1 MTFEIAIV
9 LGVIILMFILFV
21 SELFPLDVTALSILA
36 VVLVLGFITPEE
48 AISGFANPAVITIAL
63 LFVLSH
69 SLQKSG
75 ILEYM
80 VIRLNKLTE
89 RSRFLGLFVF
99 LITVAMASAFVN
111 NTAIVA
117 IFIPLTIR
125 FAQKY
130 NLSPSKLLIP
140 LSYIAIIGGTLTLVG
155 TSTNLLV
162 NSIYVNTASSS
173 SMEGVLSPP
182 TPLGMFEFAK
192 FGLVMLV
199 IGMAYLLIAV
209 PFLIPSRTITS
220 SLTKSYHM
228 GGYLT
233 ELKVSEES
241 PLVGRTCKKRAVNK
255 NYDITVL
262 DILRNGNLISKNI
275 RDTIIHP
282 GDILFVRGSLE
293 NFLRMKEVE
302 KVTMLTDE
310 KLTQDELIHD
320 DNTLVECLLTNQ
332 TDLVGKS
339 LMEINFRRRFGSFI
353 LAIRR
358 EGEILRKKIAHVV
371 LQAFDTLL
379 VYGPIEKIKELSDS
393 GDFIVLGEIEA
404 TLQKHKYWW
413 VSVAVILGAVIL
425 AALGLVPILKGAL
438 VGAIFLLVIRVVTA
452 NEAYQSINW
461 QVIVLIAALIPL
473 GIVVQKSGTA
483 FWIGTVLNDIANTF
497 NPVIRPTVMLSLVY
511 LVTIILTEMTSNA
524 ATAIIL
530 TPIAISASQQMG
542 LDPRPF
548 VFAVCFAASASF
560 ITPIGYQTNLM
571 VYGPGGY
578 KFSDYMRVGLPLAV
592 VLWIMATWL
601 IPILWPFT
609 SINV

>member
-1 MTFEIAIV
+1 MTPEIAIV
-9 LGVIILMFILFV
+9 LGVITLMFILFV
-21 SELFPLDVTALSILA
+21 MELFPLDVTALSILA
-36 VVLVLGFITPEE
+36 VVLVLGYISPEE

-69 SLQKSG
+69 ALQKSG

-99 LITVAMASAFVN
+99 LISVALASAFVN

-125 FAQKY
+125 LAQKY
-130 NLSPSKLLIP
+130 NLSPSKLLMP

-162 NSIYVNTASSS
+162 NSIYVNSISSA
-173 SMEGVLSPP
+173 P
-182 TPLGMFEFAK
+182 PLGMFEFAK

-209 PFLIPSRTITS
+209 PFLIPSRTVTS

-233 ELKVSEES
+233 ELKVSADS
-241 PLVGRTCKKRAVNK
+241 PLVGRTCKERAVNK

-262 DILRNGNLISKNI
+262 DILRNGKLISKNI
-275 RDTIIHP
+275 RDTFIYP
-282 GDILFVRGSLE
+282 EDILFVRGSLE

-320 DNTLVECLLTNQ
+320 DNTLVECLITNQ

-379 VYGPIEKIKELSDS
+379 IYGPIEKIKELSDS

-413 VSVAVILGAVIL
+413 VSVAVIFCAVIL
-425 AALGLVPILKGAL
+425 AALGIVPILKGAL
-438 VGAIFLLVIRVVTA
+438 IGAIFLLVIKVITA

-473 GIVVQKSGTA
+473 GIVIQKSGTA
-483 FWIGTVLNDIANTF
+483 FWIATVLNDIANAF
-497 NPVIRPTVMLSLVY
+497 NPLVRPTVMLSLVY

-524 ATAIIL
+524 ATAIIM
-530 TPIAISASQQMG
+530 TPIAISAAQQMG
-542 LDPRPF
+542 LDPRTF

-578 KFSDYMRVGLPLAV
+578 KFTDYVRVGLPLAI
-592 VLWIMATWL
+592 VLWCIATWL
-601 IPILWPFT
+601 IPILWPFA

>member
-1 MTFEIAIV
+1 MTLEIAIV
-9 LGVIILMFILFV
+9 LGVITLMFILFV
-21 SELFPLDVTALSILA
+21 MELFPLDVTALSILA
-36 VVLVLGFITPEE
+36 VVLALGYISPEE

-69 SLQKSG
+69 ALQKSG

-99 LITVAMASAFVN
+99 LISVALASAFVN

-125 FAQKY
+125 LAQKY
-130 NLSPSKLLIP
+130 NLSPSKLLMP

-162 NSIYVNTASSS
+162 NSIYVNSISSS
-173 SMEGVLSPP
+173 P
-182 TPLGMFEFAK
+182 PLGMFEFAK

-209 PFLIPSRTITS
+209 PFLIPSRTVTS

-233 ELKVSEES
+233 ELKVSAES
-241 PLVGRTCKKRAVNK
+241 PLVGRTCKERAVNK

-262 DILRNGNLISKNI
+262 DILRDGKLISNNI
-275 RDTIIHP
+275 RDTFIHP
-282 GDILFVRGSLE
+282 EDILFVRGSLE

-320 DNTLVECLLTNQ
+320 DNTLVECLITNQ

-379 VYGPIEKIKELSDS
+379 IYGPIEKIKELSES

-413 VSVAVILGAVIL
+413 VSVAVILGTVIL
-425 AALGLVPILKGAL
+425 AALGIVPILKGAL
-438 VGAIFLLVIRVVTA
+438 IGAIFLLVIRVITA

-473 GIVVQKSGTA
+473 GIVIQKSGTA
-483 FWIGTVLNDIANTF
+483 FWIGTVLNDIANAF
-497 NPVIRPTVMLSLVY
+497 NPLIRPTIMLSLVY

-524 ATAIIL
+524 ATAIIM
-530 TPIAISASQQMG
+530 TPIAISAAQQMG
-542 LDPRPF
+542 LDPRTF

-578 KFSDYMRVGLPLAV
+578 KFTDYVRVGLPLAI
-592 VLWIMATWL
+592 VLWCMATWL

-609 SINV
+609 SINA

>member
-1 MTFEIAIV
+1 MTLEIAIV
-9 LGVIILMFILFV
+9 LGVITLMFILFV
-21 SELFPLDVTALSILA
+21 MELFPLDVTALSILA
-36 VVLVLGFITPEE
+36 VVLVLGYISPEE

-69 SLQKSG
+69 ALQKSG

-99 LITVAMASAFVN
+99 LISVALASAFVN

-125 FAQKY
+125 LAQKY
-130 NLSPSKLLIP
+130 NLSPSKLLMP

-162 NSIYVNTASSS
+162 NSIYVNSISSS
-173 SMEGVLSPP
+173 P
-182 TPLGMFEFAK
+182 PLGMFEFAK

-209 PFLIPSRTITS
+209 PFLIPSRTVTS

-233 ELKVSEES
+233 ELKVSAES
-241 PLVGRTCKKRAVNK
+241 PLVGRTCKERAVNK

-262 DILRNGNLISKNI
+262 DILRDGKLISKNI
-275 RDTIIHP
+275 RDTFIHP
-282 GDILFVRGSLE
+282 EDILFVRGSLE

-310 KLTQDELIHD
+310 KLTQDELVHD
-320 DNTLVECLLTNQ
+320 DNTLVECLITNQ

-379 VYGPIEKIKELSDS
+379 IYGPIEKIKELSDS

-413 VSVAVILGAVIL
+413 VSVAVILGTVIL
-425 AALGLVPILKGAL
+425 AALGIVPILKGAL
-438 VGAIFLLVIRVVTA
+438 IGTIFLLVIRVITA

-473 GIVVQKSGTA
+473 GIVIQKSGTA

-497 NPVIRPTVMLSLVY
+497 NPLIRPTIMLSLVY

-524 ATAIIL
+524 ATAIIM
-530 TPIAISASQQMG
+530 TPIAISAAQQMG
-542 LDPRPF
+542 LDPRTF

-578 KFSDYMRVGLPLAV
+578 KFTDYVRVGLPLAI
-592 VLWIMATWL
+592 VLWCIATWL
-601 IPILWPFT
+601 IPIFWPFV
-609 SINV
+609 SINA

>member
-1 MTFEIAIV
+1 MTLEIAIV
-9 LGVIILMFILFV
+9 LGVITLMFILFV
-21 SELFPLDVTALSILA
+21 GELFPLDVTALSILA
-36 VVLVLGFITPEE
+36 VVLVLGYISPEE

-69 SLQKSG
+69 ALQKSG

-99 LITVAMASAFVN
+99 LISVALASAFVN

-125 FAQKY
+125 LAQKY
-130 NLSPSKLLIP
+130 NLSPSKLLMP

-162 NSIYVNTASSS
+162 NSIYVNTIPSS
-173 SMEGVLSPP
+173 P
-182 TPLGMFEFAK
+182 PLGMFEFAK

-209 PFLIPSRTITS
+209 PFLIPSRTVTS

-241 PLVGRTCKKRAVNK
+241 PLVGRTCKERAVNK

-262 DILRNGNLISKNI
+262 DILRDGKLISKNI
-275 RDTIIHP
+275 RDTIIYP
-282 GDILFVRGSLE
+282 EDILFIRGSLE

-320 DNTLVECLLTNQ
+320 DNTLVECLITNR

-379 VYGPIEKIKELSDS
+379 IYGPIEKIKELSDS

-413 VSVAVILGAVIL
+413 VSVAVILGTVIL
-425 AALGLVPILKGAL
+425 AALGIVPILKGAL
-438 VGAIFLLVIRVVTA
+438 IGAIFLLVIRVITA

-473 GIVVQKSGTA
+473 GIVIQKSGTA
-483 FWIGTVLNDIANTF
+483 FWIGTVLNDIANAF
-497 NPVIRPTVMLSLVY
+497 NPLIRPTIMLSLIY

-524 ATAIIL
+524 ATAIIM
-530 TPIAISASQQMG
+530 TPIAISAAQQMG
-542 LDPRPF
+542 LDPRTF

-571 VYGPGGY
+571 VYSPGGY
-578 KFSDYMRVGLPLAV
+578 KFTDYVRVGLPLAI
-592 VLWIMATWL
+592 VLWCMATWL
-601 IPILWPFT
+601 IPILWPFA
-609 SINV
+609 SINL

>member
-1 MTFEIAIV
+1 MTPEIAIV
-9 LGVIILMFILFV
+9 LGVITLMFILFV
-21 SELFPLDVTALSILA
+21 MELFPLDVTALSILA
-36 VVLVLGFITPEE
+36 VVLVLGYISPEE

-69 SLQKSG
+69 ALQKSG

-99 LITVAMASAFVN
+99 LISVALASAFVN

-125 FAQKY
+125 LAQKY
-130 NLSPSKLLIP
+130 NLSPSKLLMP

-162 NSIYVNTASSS
+162 NSIYVNSISSA
-173 SMEGVLSPP
+173 P
-182 TPLGMFEFAK
+182 PLGMFEFAK

-209 PFLIPSRTITS
+209 PFLIPSRTVTS

-241 PLVGRTCKKRAVNK
+241 PLVGRTCKERAVNK

-262 DILRNGNLISKNI
+262 DILRDGKLISKNI
-275 RDTIIHP
+275 RDTIIYP
-282 GDILFVRGSLE
+282 EDILFVRGSLE

-320 DNTLVECLLTNQ
+320 DNTLVECLITNR

-379 VYGPIEKIKELSDS
+379 IYGPIEKIKELSDS

-413 VSVAVILGAVIL
+413 VSVAVIFGAVIL
-425 AALGLVPILKGAL
+425 AALGIVPILKGAL
-438 VGAIFLLVIRVVTA
+438 IGAIFLLVIKVITA

-473 GIVVQKSGTA
+473 GIVIQKSGTA
-483 FWIGTVLNDIANTF
+483 FWIATVLNDIANAF
-497 NPVIRPTVMLSLVY
+497 NPLVRPTVMLSLVY

-524 ATAIIL
+524 ATAIIM
-530 TPIAISASQQMG
+530 TPIAISAAQQMG
-542 LDPRPF
+542 LDPRTF

-578 KFSDYMRVGLPLAV
+578 KFTDYVRVGLPLAI
-592 VLWIMATWL
+592 VLWCIATWL
-601 IPILWPFT
+601 IPILWPFA

>member
-1 MTFEIAIV
+1 MTLEIAIV
-9 LGVIILMFILFV
+9 LGVITLMFILFV
-21 SELFPLDVTALSILA
+21 MELFPLDVTALSILA
-36 VVLVLGFITPEE
+36 VVLALGYISPEE

-69 SLQKSG
+69 ALQKSG

-99 LITVAMASAFVN
+99 LISVALASAFVN

-125 FAQKY
+125 LAQKY
-130 NLSPSKLLIP
+130 NLSPSKLLMP

-162 NSIYVNTASSS
+162 NSIYINSISSS
-173 SMEGVLSPP
+173 P
-182 TPLGMFEFAK
+182 PLGMFEFAK

-209 PFLIPSRTITS
+209 PFLIPSRTVTS

-233 ELKVSEES
+233 ELKVSAES
-241 PLVGRTCKKRAVNK
+241 PLVGRTCKERAVNK

-262 DILRNGNLISKNI
+262 DILRDGKLISNNI
-275 RDTIIHP
+275 RDTFIHP
-282 GDILFVRGSLE
+282 EDILFVRGSLE

-320 DNTLVECLLTNQ
+320 DNTLVECLITNQ

-379 VYGPIEKIKELSDS
+379 IYGPIEKIKELSDS

-413 VSVAVILGAVIL
+413 VSVAVIFGAVIL
-425 AALGLVPILKGAL
+425 AALGIVPILKGAL
-438 VGAIFLLVIRVVTA
+438 IGAIFLLVIRVITA

-473 GIVVQKSGTA
+473 GIVIQKSGTA
-483 FWIGTVLNDIANTF
+483 FWIGTVLNDIANAF
-497 NPVIRPTVMLSLVY
+497 NPLIRPTIMLSLVY

-524 ATAIIL
+524 ATAIIM
-530 TPIAISASQQMG
+530 TPIAISAAQQMG
-542 LDPRPF
+542 LDPRTF

-578 KFSDYMRVGLPLAV
+578 KFTDYVRVGLPLAI
-592 VLWIMATWL
+592 VLWCIATWL

-609 SINV
+609 SINA

>member
-1 MTFEIAIV
+1 MTLEIAIV
-9 LGVIILMFILFV
+9 LGVITLMFILFV
-21 SELFPLDVTALSILA
+21 MELFPLDVTALSILA
-36 VVLVLGFITPEE
+36 VVLVLGYISPEE

-69 SLQKSG
+69 ALQKSG

-99 LITVAMASAFVN
+99 LISVALASAFVN

-125 FAQKY
+125 LAQKY
-130 NLSPSKLLIP
+130 NLSPSKLLMP

-162 NSIYVNTASSS
+162 NSIYVNTISSS
-173 SMEGVLSPP
+173 P
-182 TPLGMFEFAK
+182 PLGMFEFAK

-199 IGMAYLLIAV
+199 IGVAYLLIAV
-209 PFLIPSRTITS
+209 PFLLPSRTVTS

-233 ELKVSEES
+233 ELKVSAES
-241 PLVGRTCKKRAVNK
+241 PLVGRTCKERAVNK

-262 DILRNGNLISKNI
+262 DILRNGKLISKNI
-275 RDTIIHP
+275 RDTFIYP
-282 GDILFVRGSLE
+282 EDILFVRGSLE

-320 DNTLVECLLTNQ
+320 DNTLVECLITNQ

-379 VYGPIEKIKELSDS
+379 IYGPIEKIKELSDS

-413 VSVAVILGAVIL
+413 VSVAVIFGAVIL
-425 AALGLVPILKGAL
+425 AALGIVPILKGAL
-438 VGAIFLLVIRVVTA
+438 IGAIFLLVIRVITA

-473 GIVVQKSGTA
+473 GIVIQKSGTA
-483 FWIGTVLNDIANTF
+483 FWIGTVLNDIANAF
-497 NPVIRPTVMLSLVY
+497 NPLVRPTIMLSLVY

-524 ATAIIL
+524 ATAIIM
-530 TPIAISASQQMG
+530 TPIAISAAQQMG
-542 LDPRPF
+542 LDPRTF

-578 KFSDYMRVGLPLAV
+578 KFTDYVRVGLPLAI
-592 VLWIMATWL
+592 VLWCIATWL

-609 SINV
+609 SINA

>member
-1 MTFEIAIV
+1 MTLEIAIV
-9 LGVIILMFILFV
+9 LGVITLMFILFV
-21 SELFPLDVTALSILA
+21 GELFPLDVTALSILA
-36 VVLVLGFITPEE
+36 VVLVLGYISPEE

-69 SLQKSG
+69 ALQKSG

-99 LITVAMASAFVN
+99 LISVALASAFVN

-125 FAQKY
+125 LAQKY
-130 NLSPSKLLIP
+130 NLSPSKLLMP

-162 NSIYVNTASSS
+162 NSIYVNTIPSS
-173 SMEGVLSPP
+173 P
-182 TPLGMFEFAK
+182 PLGMFEFAK

-199 IGMAYLLIAV
+199 IGVAYLLIAV
-209 PFLIPSRTITS
+209 PFLIPSRTVTS

-241 PLVGRTCKKRAVNK
+241 PLVGRTCKERAVNK

-262 DILRNGNLISKNI
+262 DILRDGKLISKNI
-275 RDTIIHP
+275 RDTIIYP
-282 GDILFVRGSLE
+282 EDILFVRGSLE

-320 DNTLVECLLTNQ
+320 DNTLVECLITNQ

-379 VYGPIEKIKELSDS
+379 IYGPIEKIKELSDS

-413 VSVAVILGAVIL
+413 VSVAVILGTVIL
-425 AALGLVPILKGAL
+425 AALGIVPILKGAL
-438 VGAIFLLVIRVVTA
+438 IGAIFLLVIRVITA

-473 GIVVQKSGTA
+473 GIVIQKSGTA
-483 FWIGTVLNDIANTF
+483 FWIGTVLNDIANAF
-497 NPVIRPTVMLSLVY
+497 NPLIRPTIMLSLIY

-524 ATAIIL
+524 ATAIIM
-530 TPIAISASQQMG
+530 TPIAISAAQQMG
-542 LDPRPF
+542 LDPRTF

-571 VYGPGGY
+571 VYSPGGY
-578 KFSDYMRVGLPLAV
+578 KFTDYVRVGLPLAI
-592 VLWIMATWL
+592 VLWCMATWL
-601 IPILWPFT
+601 IPILWPFA

>member
-1 MTFEIAIV
+1 MTLEIAIV
-9 LGVIILMFILFV
+9 LGVITLMFILFV
-21 SELFPLDVTALSILA
+21 MELFPLDVTALSILA
-36 VVLVLGFITPEE
+36 VVLVLGYISPEE

-69 SLQKSG
+69 ALQKSG

-99 LITVAMASAFVN
+99 LISVALASAFVN

-125 FAQKY
+125 LAQKY
-130 NLSPSKLLIP
+130 NLSPSKLLMP

-162 NSIYVNTASSS
+162 NSIYVNSISSS
-173 SMEGVLSPP
+173 P
-182 TPLGMFEFAK
+182 PLGMFEFAK

-209 PFLIPSRTITS
+209 PFLIPSRTVTS

-233 ELKVSEES
+233 ELKVSAES
-241 PLVGRTCKKRAVNK
+241 PLVGRTCKERAVNK

-262 DILRNGNLISKNI
+262 DILRDGKLISKNI
-275 RDTIIHP
+275 RDTFIHP
-282 GDILFVRGSLE
+282 EDILFVRGSLE

-320 DNTLVECLLTNQ
+320 DNTLVECLITNQ

-379 VYGPIEKIKELSDS
+379 IYGPIEKIKELSDS

-413 VSVAVILGAVIL
+413 VSVAVIFGAVIL
-425 AALGLVPILKGAL
+425 AALGIVPILKGAL
-438 VGAIFLLVIRVVTA
+438 IGAIFLLVIRVITA

-473 GIVVQKSGTA
+473 GIVIQKSGTA
-483 FWIGTVLNDIANTF
+483 FWIGTVLNDIANAF
-497 NPVIRPTVMLSLVY
+497 NPLIRPTIMLSLVY

-524 ATAIIL
+524 ATAIIM
-530 TPIAISASQQMG
+530 TPIAISAAQQMG
-542 LDPRPF
+542 LDPRTF

-578 KFSDYMRVGLPLAV
+578 KFTDYVRVGLPLAI
-592 VLWIMATWL
+592 VLWCMATWL

-609 SINV
+609 SINA

>member
-1 MTFEIAIV
+1 MTPEIAIV
-9 LGVIILMFILFV
+9 LGVITLMFILFV
-21 SELFPLDVTALSILA
+21 MELFPLDVTALSILA
-36 VVLVLGFITPEE
+36 VVLVLGYISPEE

-69 SLQKSG
+69 ALQKSG

-99 LITVAMASAFVN
+99 LISVALASAFVN

-125 FAQKY
+125 LAQKY
-130 NLSPSKLLIP
+130 NLSPSKLLMP

-162 NSIYVNTASSS
+162 NSIYVNSISSS
-173 SMEGVLSPP
+173 P
-182 TPLGMFEFAK
+182 PLGMFEFAK

-209 PFLIPSRTITS
+209 PFLIPSRTVTS

-233 ELKVSEES
+233 ELKVSAES
-241 PLVGRTCKKRAVNK
+241 PLVGRTCKERAVNK

-262 DILRNGNLISKNI
+262 DILRDGKLISNNI
-275 RDTIIHP
+275 RDTFIHP
-282 GDILFVRGSLE
+282 EDILFVRGSLE

-320 DNTLVECLLTNQ
+320 DNTLVECLITNQ

-379 VYGPIEKIKELSDS
+379 IYGPIEKIKELSES

-413 VSVAVILGAVIL
+413 VSVAVILGTVIL
-425 AALGLVPILKGAL
+425 AALGIVPILKGAL
-438 VGAIFLLVIRVVTA
+438 IGTIFLLVIRVITA

-473 GIVVQKSGTA
+473 GIVIQKSGTA
-483 FWIGTVLNDIANTF
+483 FWIGTVLNDIANAF
-497 NPVIRPTVMLSLVY
+497 NPLIRPTIMLSLVY

-524 ATAIIL
+524 ATAIIM
-530 TPIAISASQQMG
+530 TPIAISAAQQMG
-542 LDPRPF
+542 LDPRTF

-578 KFSDYMRVGLPLAV
+578 KFTDYVRVGLPLAI
-592 VLWIMATWL
+592 VLWCIATWL

-609 SINV
+609 SINA

>member
-1 MTFEIAIV
+1 MTLEIAIV
-9 LGVIILMFILFV
+9 LGVITLMFILFV
-21 SELFPLDVTALSILA
+21 MELFPLDVTALSILA
-36 VVLVLGFITPEE
+36 VVLVLGYISPEE

-69 SLQKSG
+69 ALQKSG

-99 LITVAMASAFVN
+99 LISVALASAFVN

-125 FAQKY
+125 LAQKY
-130 NLSPSKLLIP
+130 NLSPSKLLMP

-162 NSIYVNTASSS
+162 NSIYVNSISSS
-173 SMEGVLSPP
+173 P
-182 TPLGMFEFAK
+182 PLGMFEFAK

-209 PFLIPSRTITS
+209 PFLIPSRTVTS

-233 ELKVSEES
+233 ELKVSAES
-241 PLVGRTCKKRAVNK
+241 PLVGRTCKERAVNK

-262 DILRNGNLISKNI
+262 DILRDGKLISKNI
-275 RDTIIHP
+275 RDTFIHP
-282 GDILFVRGSLE
+282 EDILFVRGSLE

-320 DNTLVECLLTNQ
+320 DNTLVECLITNQ

-379 VYGPIEKIKELSDS
+379 IYGPIEKIKELSES

-413 VSVAVILGAVIL
+413 VSVAVILGTVIL
-425 AALGLVPILKGAL
+425 AALGIVPILKGAL
-438 VGAIFLLVIRVVTA
+438 IGTIFLLVIRVITA

-473 GIVVQKSGTA
+473 GIVIQKSGTA

-497 NPVIRPTVMLSLVY
+497 NPLIRPTIMLSLVY

-524 ATAIIL
+524 ATAIIM
-530 TPIAISASQQMG
+530 TPIAISAAQQMG
-542 LDPRPF
+542 LDPRTF

-578 KFSDYMRVGLPLAV
+578 KFTDYVRVGLPLAI
-592 VLWIMATWL
+592 VLWCIATWL

-609 SINV
+609 SINA

>member
-1 MTFEIAIV
+1 MTLEIAIV
-9 LGVIILMFILFV
+9 LGVITLMFILFV
-21 SELFPLDVTALSILA
+21 GELFPLDVTALSILA
-36 VVLVLGFITPEE
+36 VVLVLGYISPEE
-48 AISGFANPAVITIAL
+48 AISGFANPAVIIIAL

-69 SLQKSG
+69 ALQKSG

-99 LITVAMASAFVN
+99 LISVALASAFVN

-125 FAQKY
+125 LAQKY
-130 NLSPSKLLIP
+130 NLSPSKLLMP

-162 NSIYVNTASSS
+162 NSIYVNTIPSS
-173 SMEGVLSPP
+173 P
-182 TPLGMFEFAK
+182 PLGMFEFAK

-199 IGMAYLLIAV
+199 IGVAYLLIAV
-209 PFLIPSRTITS
+209 PFLIPSRTVTS

-241 PLVGRTCKKRAVNK
+241 PLVGRTCKERAVNK

-262 DILRNGNLISKNI
+262 DILRDGKLISKNI
-275 RDTIIHP
+275 RDTIIYP
-282 GDILFVRGSLE
+282 EDILFVRGSLE

-320 DNTLVECLLTNQ
+320 DNTLVECLITNQ

-379 VYGPIEKIKELSDS
+379 IYGPIEKIKELSDS

-413 VSVAVILGAVIL
+413 VSVAVILGTVIL
-425 AALGLVPILKGAL
+425 AALGIVPILKGAL
-438 VGAIFLLVIRVVTA
+438 IGAIFLLVIRVITA

-473 GIVVQKSGTA
+473 GIVIQKSGTA
-483 FWIGTVLNDIANTF
+483 FWIGTVLNDIANAF
-497 NPVIRPTVMLSLVY
+497 NPLIRPTIMLSLIY

-524 ATAIIL
+524 ATAIIM
-530 TPIAISASQQMG
+530 TPIAISAAQQMG
-542 LDPRPF
+542 LDPRTF

-571 VYGPGGY
+571 VYSPGGY
-578 KFSDYMRVGLPLAV
+578 KFTDYVRVGLPLAI
-592 VLWIMATWL
+592 VLWCMATWL
-601 IPILWPFT
+601 IPILWPFA

>member
-1 MTFEIAIV
+1 MTLEIAIV
-9 LGVIILMFILFV
+9 LGVITLMFILFV
-21 SELFPLDVTALSILA
+21 GELFPLDVTALSILA
-36 VVLVLGFITPEE
+36 VVLVLGYISPEE
-48 AISGFANPAVITIAL
+48 AISGFANPAVIIIAL

-69 SLQKSG
+69 ALQKSG

-99 LITVAMASAFVN
+99 LISVALASAFVN

-125 FAQKY
+125 LAQKY
-130 NLSPSKLLIP
+130 NLSPSKLLMP

-162 NSIYVNTASSS
+162 NSIYVNTISSS
-173 SMEGVLSPP
+173 P
-182 TPLGMFEFAK
+182 PLGMFEFAK

-199 IGMAYLLIAV
+199 IGVAYLLIAV
-209 PFLIPSRTITS
+209 PFLLPSRTVTS

-241 PLVGRTCKKRAVNK
+241 PLVGRTCKERAVNK

-262 DILRNGNLISKNI
+262 DILRDGKLISKNI
-275 RDTIIHP
+275 RDTIIYP
-282 GDILFVRGSLE
+282 EDILFVRGSLE

-320 DNTLVECLLTNQ
+320 DNTLVECLITNR

-379 VYGPIEKIKELSDS
+379 IYGPIEKIKELSDS

-413 VSVAVILGAVIL
+413 VSVAVILGTVIL
-425 AALGLVPILKGAL
+425 AALGIVPILKGAL
-438 VGAIFLLVIRVVTA
+438 IGAIFLLVIRVITA

-473 GIVVQKSGTA
+473 GIVIQKSGTA
-483 FWIGTVLNDIANTF
+483 FWIGTVLNDIANAF
-497 NPVIRPTVMLSLVY
+497 NPLIRPTIMLSLIY
-511 LVTIILTEMTSNA
+511 LVTIILTETTSNA
-524 ATAIIL
+524 ATAIIM
-530 TPIAISASQQMG
+530 TPIAISAAQQMG
-542 LDPRPF
+542 LDPRTF

-571 VYGPGGY
+571 VYSPGGY
-578 KFSDYMRVGLPLAV
+578 KFTDYVRVGLPLAI
-592 VLWIMATWL
+592 VLWCMATWL
-601 IPILWPFT
+601 IPILWPFA

>member
-1 MTFEIAIV
+1 MTPEIAIV
-9 LGVIILMFILFV
+9 LGVITLMFILFV
-21 SELFPLDVTALSILA
+21 MELFPLDVTALSILA
-36 VVLVLGFITPEE
+36 VVLVLGYISPEE

-69 SLQKSG
+69 ALQKSG

-99 LITVAMASAFVN
+99 LISVALASAFVN

-125 FAQKY
+125 LAQKY
-130 NLSPSKLLIP
+130 NLSPSKLLMP

-162 NSIYVNTASSS
+162 NSIYVNTIPSS
-173 SMEGVLSPP
+173 P
-182 TPLGMFEFAK
+182 PLGMFEFAK

-199 IGMAYLLIAV
+199 IGVAYLLIAV
-209 PFLIPSRTITS
+209 PFLIPSRTVTS

-241 PLVGRTCKKRAVNK
+241 PLVGRTCKERAVNK

-262 DILRNGNLISKNI
+262 DILRDGKLISKNI
-275 RDTIIHP
+275 RDTIIYP
-282 GDILFVRGSLE
+282 EDILFVRGSLE

-320 DNTLVECLLTNQ
+320 DNTLVECLITNR

-379 VYGPIEKIKELSDS
+379 IYGPIEKIKELSDS

-413 VSVAVILGAVIL
+413 VSVAVIFCAVIL
-425 AALGLVPILKGAL
+425 AALGIVPILKGAL
-438 VGAIFLLVIRVVTA
+438 IGAIFLLVIKVITA

-473 GIVVQKSGTA
+473 GIVIQKSGTA
-483 FWIGTVLNDIANTF
+483 FWIATVLNDIANAF
-497 NPVIRPTVMLSLVY
+497 NPLVRPTVMLSLVY

-524 ATAIIL
+524 ATAIIM
-530 TPIAISASQQMG
+530 TPIAISAAQQMG
-542 LDPRPF
+542 LDPRTF

-571 VYGPGGY
+571 VYSPGGY
-578 KFSDYMRVGLPLAV
+578 KFTDYVRVGLPLAI
-592 VLWIMATWL
+592 VLWCMATWL
-601 IPILWPFT
+601 IPILWPFA

>member
-1 MTFEIAIV
+1 MTLEIAIV
-9 LGVIILMFILFV
+9 LGVITLMFILFV
-21 SELFPLDVTALSILA
+21 GELFPLDVTALSILA
-36 VVLVLGFITPEE
+36 VVLVLGYISPEE

-69 SLQKSG
+69 ALQKSG

-99 LITVAMASAFVN
+99 LISVALASAFVN

-125 FAQKY
+125 LAQKY
-130 NLSPSKLLIP
+130 NLSPSKLLMP

-162 NSIYVNTASSS
+162 NSIYVNTIPSS
-173 SMEGVLSPP
+173 P
-182 TPLGMFEFAK
+182 PLGMFEFAK

-209 PFLIPSRTITS
+209 PFLIPSRTVTS

-241 PLVGRTCKKRAVNK
+241 PLVGRTCKERAVNK

-262 DILRNGNLISKNI
+262 DILRDGKLISKNI
-275 RDTIIHP
+275 RDTIIYP
-282 GDILFVRGSLE
+282 EDILFVRGSLE

-320 DNTLVECLLTNQ
+320 DNTLVECLITNR

-379 VYGPIEKIKELSDS
+379 IYGPIEKIKELSDS

-413 VSVAVILGAVIL
+413 VSVAVILGTVIL
-425 AALGLVPILKGAL
+425 AALGIVPILKGAL
-438 VGAIFLLVIRVVTA
+438 IGAIFLLVIRVITA

-473 GIVVQKSGTA
+473 GIVIQKSGTA
-483 FWIGTVLNDIANTF
+483 FWIGTVLNDIANAF
-497 NPVIRPTVMLSLVY
+497 NPLIRPTIMLSLIY
-511 LVTIILTEMTSNA
+511 LVTIILTETTSNA
-524 ATAIIL
+524 ATAIIM
-530 TPIAISASQQMG
+530 TPIAISAAQQMG
-542 LDPRPF
+542 LDPRTF

-571 VYGPGGY
+571 VYSPGGY
-578 KFSDYMRVGLPLAV
+578 KFTDYVRVGLPLAI
-592 VLWIMATWL
+592 VLWCMATWL
-601 IPILWPFT
+601 IPILWPFA

>member
-1 MTFEIAIV
+1 MTPEIAIV
-9 LGVIILMFILFV
+9 LGVITLMFILFV
-21 SELFPLDVTALSILA
+21 MELFPLDVTALSILA
-36 VVLVLGFITPEE
+36 VVLVLGYISPEE

-69 SLQKSG
+69 ALQKSG

-99 LITVAMASAFVN
+99 LISVALASAFVN

-125 FAQKY
+125 LAQKY
-130 NLSPSKLLIP
+130 NLSPSKLLMP

-162 NSIYVNTASSS
+162 NSIYVNSISSA
-173 SMEGVLSPP
+173 P
-182 TPLGMFEFAK
+182 PLGMFEFAK

-209 PFLIPSRTITS
+209 PFLIPSRTVTS

-233 ELKVSEES
+233 ELKVSADS
-241 PLVGRTCKKRAVNK
+241 PLVGRTCKERAVNK

-262 DILRNGNLISKNI
+262 DILRNGKLISKNI
-275 RDTIIHP
+275 RDTFIHP
-282 GDILFVRGSLE
+282 EDILFVRGSLE

-320 DNTLVECLLTNQ
+320 DNTLVECLITNK

-379 VYGPIEKIKELSDS
+379 IYGPIEKIKELSDS

-413 VSVAVILGAVIL
+413 VSVAVIFGAVIL
-425 AALGLVPILKGAL
+425 AALGIVPILKGAL
-438 VGAIFLLVIRVVTA
+438 IGAIFLLVIKVITA

-473 GIVVQKSGTA
+473 GIVIQKSGTA
-483 FWIGTVLNDIANTF
+483 FWIATVLNDIANAF
-497 NPVIRPTVMLSLVY
+497 NPLVRPTVMLSLVY

-524 ATAIIL
+524 ATAIIM
-530 TPIAISASQQMG
+530 TPIAISAAQQMG
-542 LDPRPF
+542 LDPRTF

-578 KFSDYMRVGLPLAV
+578 KFTDYVRVGLPLAI
-592 VLWIMATWL
+592 VLWCIATWL
-601 IPILWPFT
+601 IPILWPFA

>member
-1 MTFEIAIV
+1 MTPEIAIV
-9 LGVIILMFILFV
+9 LGVITLMFILFV
-21 SELFPLDVTALSILA
+21 MELFPLDVTALSILA
-36 VVLVLGFITPEE
+36 VVLALGYISPEE

-69 SLQKSG
+69 ALQKSG

-99 LITVAMASAFVN
+99 LISVALASAFVN

-125 FAQKY
+125 LAQKY
-130 NLSPSKLLIP
+130 NLSPSKLLMP
-140 LSYIAIIGGTLTLVG
+140 LSYISIIGGTLTLVG

-162 NSIYVNTASSS
+162 NSIYVNSISSS
-173 SMEGVLSPP
+173 P
-182 TPLGMFEFAK
+182 PLGMFEFAK

-209 PFLIPSRTITS
+209 PFLIPSRTVTS

-233 ELKVSEES
+233 ELKVSAES
-241 PLVGRTCKKRAVNK
+241 PLVGRTCKERAVNK

-262 DILRNGNLISKNI
+262 DILRDGKLISNNI
-275 RDTIIHP
+275 RDTFIHP
-282 GDILFVRGSLE
+282 EDILFVRGSLE

-320 DNTLVECLLTNQ
+320 DNTLVECLITNQ

-379 VYGPIEKIKELSDS
+379 IYGPIEKIKELSES

-413 VSVAVILGAVIL
+413 VSVAVILGTVIL
-425 AALGLVPILKGAL
+425 AALGIVPILKGAL
-438 VGAIFLLVIRVVTA
+438 IGAIFLLVIRVITA

-473 GIVVQKSGTA
+473 GIVIQKSGTA
-483 FWIGTVLNDIANTF
+483 FWIGTVLNDIANAF
-497 NPVIRPTVMLSLVY
+497 NPLIRPTIMLSLVY

-524 ATAIIL
+524 ATAIIM
-530 TPIAISASQQMG
+530 TPIAISAAQQMG
-542 LDPRPF
+542 LDPRTF

-578 KFSDYMRVGLPLAV
+578 KFTDYVRVGLPLAI
-592 VLWIMATWL
+592 VLWCIATWL

-609 SINV
+609 SINA

>member
-1 MTFEIAIV
+1 MTPEIAIV
-9 LGVIILMFILFV
+9 LGVITLMFILFV
-21 SELFPLDVTALSILA
+21 MELFPLDVTALSILA
-36 VVLVLGFITPEE
+36 VVLVLGYISPEE

-69 SLQKSG
+69 ALQKSG

-99 LITVAMASAFVN
+99 LISVALASAFVN

-125 FAQKY
+125 LAQKY
-130 NLSPSKLLIP
+130 NLSPSKLLMP

-162 NSIYVNTASSS
+162 NSIYVNTIPSS
-173 SMEGVLSPP
+173 P
-182 TPLGMFEFAK
+182 PLGMFEFAK

-199 IGMAYLLIAV
+199 IGVAYLLIAV
-209 PFLIPSRTITS
+209 PFLIPSRTVTS

-241 PLVGRTCKKRAVNK
+241 PLVGRTCKERAVNK

-262 DILRNGNLISKNI
+262 DILRDGKLISKNI
-275 RDTIIHP
+275 RDTIIYP
-282 GDILFVRGSLE
+282 EDILFVRGSLE

-320 DNTLVECLLTNQ
+320 DNTLVECLITNR

-379 VYGPIEKIKELSDS
+379 IYGPIEKIKELSDS

-413 VSVAVILGAVIL
+413 VSVAVILGTVIL
-425 AALGLVPILKGAL
+425 AALGIVPILKGAL
-438 VGAIFLLVIRVVTA
+438 IGAIFLLVIRVITA

-473 GIVVQKSGTA
+473 GIVIQKSGTA
-483 FWIGTVLNDIANTF
+483 FWIGTVLNDIANAF
-497 NPVIRPTVMLSLVY
+497 NPLIRPTIMLSLIY
-511 LVTIILTEMTSNA
+511 LVTIILTETTSNA
-524 ATAIIL
+524 ATAIIM
-530 TPIAISASQQMG
+530 TPIAISAAQQMG
-542 LDPRPF
+542 LDPRTF

-571 VYGPGGY
+571 VYSPGGY
-578 KFSDYMRVGLPLAV
+578 KFTDYVRVGLPLAI
-592 VLWIMATWL
+592 VLWCMATWL
-601 IPILWPFT
+601 IPILWPFA

>member
-1 MTFEIAIV
+1 MTLEIAIV
-9 LGVIILMFILFV
+9 LGVITLMFILFV
-21 SELFPLDVTALSILA
+21 MELFPLDVTALSILA
-36 VVLVLGFITPEE
+36 VVLVLGYISPEE

-69 SLQKSG
+69 ALQKSG

-99 LITVAMASAFVN
+99 LISVALASAFVN

-125 FAQKY
+125 LAQKY
-130 NLSPSKLLIP
+130 NLSPSKLLMP

-162 NSIYVNTASSS
+162 NSIYVNSISSS
-173 SMEGVLSPP
+173 P
-182 TPLGMFEFAK
+182 PLGMFEFAK

-209 PFLIPSRTITS
+209 PFLIPSRTVTS

-233 ELKVSEES
+233 ELKVSAES
-241 PLVGRTCKKRAVNK
+241 PLVGRTCKERAVNK

-262 DILRNGNLISKNI
+262 DILRDGKLISKNI
-275 RDTIIHP
+275 RDTIIYP
-282 GDILFVRGSLE
+282 EDILFVRGSLE

-320 DNTLVECLLTNQ
+320 DNTLVECLITNQ

-379 VYGPIEKIKELSDS
+379 IYGPIEKIKELSDS

-413 VSVAVILGAVIL
+413 VSVAVILGTVIL
-425 AALGLVPILKGAL
+425 AALGIVPILKGAL
-438 VGAIFLLVIRVVTA
+438 IGAIFLLVIRVITA

-473 GIVVQKSGTA
+473 GIVIQKSGTA
-483 FWIGTVLNDIANTF
+483 FWIGTVLNDIANAF
-497 NPVIRPTVMLSLVY
+497 NPLIRPTIMLSLVY

-524 ATAIIL
+524 ATAIIM
-530 TPIAISASQQMG
+530 TPIAISAAQQMG
-542 LDPRPF
+542 LDPRTF

-578 KFSDYMRVGLPLAV
+578 KFTDYVRVGLPLAI
-592 VLWIMATWL
+592 VLWCIATWL

-609 SINV
+609 SINA

>member
-1 MTFEIAIV
+1 MTPEIAIV
-9 LGVIILMFILFV
+9 LGVITLMFILFV
-21 SELFPLDVTALSILA
+21 MELFPLDVTALSILA
-36 VVLVLGFITPEE
+36 VVLVLGYISPEE

-69 SLQKSG
+69 ALQKSG

-99 LITVAMASAFVN
+99 LISVALASAFVN

-125 FAQKY
+125 LAQKY
-130 NLSPSKLLIP
+130 NLSPSKLLMP

-162 NSIYVNTASSS
+162 NSIYVNSISSA
-173 SMEGVLSPP
+173 P
-182 TPLGMFEFAK
+182 PLGMFEFAK

-209 PFLIPSRTITS
+209 PFLIPSRTVTS

-233 ELKVSEES
+233 ELKVSADS
-241 PLVGRTCKKRAVNK
+241 PLVGRTCKERAVNK

-262 DILRNGNLISKNI
+262 DILRDGKLISKNI
-275 RDTIIHP
+275 RDTFIHP
-282 GDILFVRGSLE
+282 EDILFVRGSLE

-310 KLTQDELIHD
+310 KLTQNELIHD
-320 DNTLVECLLTNQ
+320 DNTLVECLITNKA
-332 TDLVGKS
+332 DLVGKS

-379 VYGPIEKIKELSDS
+379 IYGPIEKIKELSDS

-413 VSVAVILGAVIL
+413 VSVAVIFCAIIL
-425 AALGLVPILKGAL
+425 AALGIVPILKGAL
-438 VGAIFLLVIRVVTA
+438 IGAIFLLVIKVITA

-473 GIVVQKSGTA
+473 GIVIQKSGTA
-483 FWIGTVLNDIANTF
+483 FWIATVLNDIANAF
-497 NPVIRPTVMLSLVY
+497 NPLVRPTVMLSLVY

-524 ATAIIL
+524 ATAIIM
-530 TPIAISASQQMG
+530 TPIAISAAQQMG
-542 LDPRPF
+542 LDPRTF

-578 KFSDYMRVGLPLAV
+578 KFTDYVRVGLPLAI
-592 VLWIMATWL
+592 VLWCIATWL
-601 IPILWPFT
+601 IPILWPFA

>member
-1 MTFEIAIV
+1 MTLEIAIV
-9 LGVIILMFILFV
+9 LGVITLMFILFV
-21 SELFPLDVTALSILA
+21 MELFPLDVTALSILA
-36 VVLVLGFITPEE
+36 VVLVLGYISPEE

-69 SLQKSG
+69 ALQKSG

-99 LITVAMASAFVN
+99 LISVALASAFVN

-125 FAQKY
+125 LAQKY
-130 NLSPSKLLIP
+130 NLSPSKLLMP

-162 NSIYVNTASSS
+162 NSIYVNSISSS
-173 SMEGVLSPP
+173 P
-182 TPLGMFEFAK
+182 PLGMFEFAK

-209 PFLIPSRTITS
+209 PFLIPSRTVTS

-233 ELKVSEES
+233 ELKVSAES
-241 PLVGRTCKKRAVNK
+241 PLVGRTCKERAVNK

-262 DILRNGNLISKNI
+262 DILRDGKLISKNI
-275 RDTIIHP
+275 RDTFIHP
-282 GDILFVRGSLE
+282 EDILFVRGSLE

-320 DNTLVECLLTNQ
+320 DNTLVECLITNQ

-379 VYGPIEKIKELSDS
+379 IYGPIEKIKELSDS

-413 VSVAVILGAVIL
+413 VSVAVIFGAVIL
-425 AALGLVPILKGAL
+425 AALGIVPILKGAL

-473 GIVVQKSGTA
+473 GIVIQKSGTA
-483 FWIGTVLNDIANTF
+483 FWIGTVLNDIANAF
-497 NPVIRPTVMLSLVY
+497 NPLIRPTIMLSLVY

-524 ATAIIL
+524 ATAIIM
-530 TPIAISASQQMG
+530 TPIAISAAQQMG
-542 LDPRPF
+542 LDPRTF

-578 KFSDYMRVGLPLAV
+578 KFTDYVRVGLPLAI
-592 VLWIMATWL
+592 VLWCIATWL

-609 SINV
+609 SINA